1 MSDRTPRPALVI
13 GLCLL
18 TIVFDG
24 YDLIVFASAVPTL
37 LAYAEWGLT
46 PAEVGLI
53 GSYALVGMLVG
64 GIAVGTIT
72 DMIGRRRTVIGCLT
86 LFSAAM
92 LVCAVAPN
100 PAVFGIFR
108 FIAGIGLGGVAPT
121 VIALTVESAP
131 AHRRNLYNAIV
142 CSGYAV
148 GGMLAAVLALFLLQ
162 PLGFRFLFALGAI
175 PLVTL
180 VPLALWL
187 LPESPTFKR
196 VAARKRLVSVGRA
209 LRSRLAVALVL
220 FAVANFAS
228 LLVSYGLN
236 TWLPQ
241 LMRSAGYA
249 VGPAMIFL
257 LVLNAGAVFGAVFG
271 AALSDRYGPRY
282 VTPVAFLTAAVS
294 IFLLSVELPTVALYC
309 LIFVAGASTIGT
321 QIVLFGRVATH
332 FAPDIRATSVGFT
345 SGLGR
350 LGAICG
356 PLVGGYL
363 AQAGVGF
370 AVNFQIFAVAALLA
384 AVATALVTDRT
395 RHRTASAVPEHVAPE
410 IDAPVVHREAA

>member
-1 MSDRTPRPALVI
+1 MPNRTSRPGLVI

-24 YDLIVFASAVPTL
+24 YDLIVFGSAVPKL
-37 LAYAEWGLT
+37 LAYPEWGLT

-53 GSYALVGMLVG
+53 GSYALVGMLIG
-64 GIAVGTIT
+64 GIGVGTIT
-72 DMIGRRRTVIGCLT
+72 DLFGRRRTVIGCLA

-108 FIAGIGLGGVAPT
+108 FVAGIGLGGVAPT

-131 AHRRNLYNAIV
+131 PRRRNLYNAIV

-148 GGMLAAVLALFLLQ
+148 GGMLAAVLALIFLE

-180 VPLALWL
+180 VPLAMWL
-187 LPESPTFKR
+187 LPESPAFKR
-196 VAARKRLVSVGRA
+196 LTARRQLVSLGKA

-228 LLVSYGLN
+228 LLISYGLN

-257 LVLNAGAVFGAVFG
+257 LVLNAGAVFGAIFG
-271 AALSDRYGPRY
+271 AALSDRFGPRY

-294 IFLLSVELPTVALYC
+294 IFLLSVKLPTVALYG
-309 LIFVAGASTIGT
+309 LIFVAGATTIGT

-332 FAPDIRATSVGFT
+332 FAPDIRATTIGFT
-345 SGLGR
+345 SGIGR

-363 AQAGVGF
+363 AQAGVSF
-370 AVNFQIFAVAALLA
+370 AVNFQIFAAAALLA
-384 AVATALVTDRT
+384 AVATVLVTNRT
-395 RHRTASAVPEHVAPE
+395 RHQATVSTLVSPAE
-410 IDAPVVHREAA
+410 VHHKAA